1 MNTLQSPPVLMGL
14 KVTLT
19 SGKVLSVVPVS
30 GQAPE
35 EALEQALTR
44 QGSPPVEKVEE
55 QYYDPSRKERFF
67 YRPWQAVFP
76 HPIRPAAQADR
87 PP

>member
-1 MNTLQSPPVLMGL
+1 MGL

-35 EALEQALTR
+35 EALEQTLKR
-44 QGSPPVEKVEE
+44 QGFPPPVEKVEV
-55 QYYDPSRKERFF
+55 QYYDPTRKERFF
-67 YRPWQAVFP
+67 YRPWEDALPGP
-76 HPIRPAAQADR
+76 HPPEVT

>member
-1 MNTLQSPPVLMGL
+1 MNTLESPQLMGL

-19 SGKVLSVVPVS
+19 GGRVLSVVPVS

-67 YRPWQAVFP
+67 YRPWEGILPGP
-76 HPIRPAAQADR
+76 HPPEVT

>member
-35 EALEQALTR
+35 EALEQTLKR
-44 QGSPPVEKVEE
+44 QGFPPPWKRWRCNTTTSPARSGSSTGPGRASS
-55 QYYDPSRKERFF
+55 QGPTPRR
-67 YRPWQAVFP
+67 
-76 HPIRPAAQADR
+76 
-87 PP
+87 

>member
-1 MNTLQSPPVLMGL
+1 MGL

-35 EALEQALTR
+35 EALEQALKR
-44 QGSPPVEKVEE
+44 QGFPPVEKVEV
-55 QYYDPSRKERFF
+55 QYYDPTRKERFF
-67 YRPWQAVFP
+67 YQPGKASFQDPNPR
-76 HPIRPAAQADR
+76 R
-87 PP
+87 